1 MGSIFEGLDQSRKM
15 KVFIAAK
22 DITQADLAA
31 VMGCTKETITNRMKS
46 GRWDVTDLKKVA
58 EHYQVNL
65 TDLI

>member
-1 MGSIFEGLDQSRKM
+1 MESIFEGLGQSRKM

-22 DITQADLAA
+22 DITQADLAK
-31 VMGCTKETITNRMKS
+31 VMGCTPETITNRMKS

-58 EHYQVNL
+58 EHYKVEL